1 MDVDWI
7 QDIIKHTLENYNGR
21 KIVLWGKYGVSDKIK
36 DILQNEYNIRNI
48 CYIDSNELLV
58 DNKEVFSTDL
68 IMRDQG
74 CIYVVI
80 PLAVHNSIKKILR
93 EGGVQT

>member
-1 MDVDWI
+1 MDWI

-48 CYIDSNELLV
+48 
-58 DNKEVFSTDL
+58 
-68 IMRDQG
+68 
-74 CIYVVI
+74 
-80 PLAVHNSIKKILR
+80 
-93 EGGVQT
+93 